1 MVLTLHNSD
10 LEDKV
15 ANEINFEDYF
25 AENTIKKVR
34 VEKYFLEFLKVDDT
48 SRLWLINKLLDALKS
63 LTLDVDNV
71 RCALIML

>member
-1 MVLTLHNSD
+1 MLTLHNSD